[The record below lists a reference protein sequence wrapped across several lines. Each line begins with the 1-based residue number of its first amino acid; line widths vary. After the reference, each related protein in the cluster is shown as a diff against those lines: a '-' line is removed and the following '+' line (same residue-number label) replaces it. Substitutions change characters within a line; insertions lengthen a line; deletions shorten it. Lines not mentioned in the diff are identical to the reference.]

1 MLCAALAGSV
11 AVAMMYERDLQR
23 ERARADAL
31 AARLLELEPLER
43 SDGITNA
50 DRKIRVDAS
59 PNAYVNV
66 PQSNK
71 SPVEQSTL
79 TDAQEQPK
87 PVQEYLGT
95 LRTRQQVERLQSA
108 LVSGT
113 PLQDYQIRALIPAID
128 NARSGIDRHG
138 AQSGARDLEPPPL
151 GADAET
157 NERIIQAAADI
168 LFESQL
174 EVLIQLLDSEE
185 TRGEGADGR

>member
-11 AVAMMYERDLQR
+11 AVAMMYERNLQR

-31 AARLLELEPLER
+31 AERLLELEPLER
-43 SDGITNA
+43 SDGITDA
-50 DRKIRVDAS
+50 DRKIRVGAS

-79 TDAQEQPK
+79 IDAQEQPK

-128 NARSGIDRHG
+128 NARSEVEEQR
-138 AQSGARDLEPPPL
+138 AESGARRHEAAL
-151 GADAET
+151 ASDAET

-174 EVLIQLLDSEE
+174 EVLIQLLDREE